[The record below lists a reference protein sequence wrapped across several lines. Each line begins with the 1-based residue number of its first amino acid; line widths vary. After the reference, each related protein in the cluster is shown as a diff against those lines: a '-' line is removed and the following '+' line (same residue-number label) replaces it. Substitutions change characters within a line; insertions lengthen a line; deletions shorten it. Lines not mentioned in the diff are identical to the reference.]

1 MAKLLALPFLIVSAC
16 LLAGLYG
23 MVHNQISYTVGPDYF
38 HAFKFLQFN
47 IAEALPYRVGAAIV
61 GWRASWWMGLVI
73 GVPIAALAL
82 LMPSAGQMIR
92 AFLGAA
98 VIVVAITLV
107 LGVSSLAFTV
117 DPSRYD
123 LFHIPPGVQ
132 DPARF
137 VRAGLMHDASYVAGL
152 VGLLAG
158 VIYMIVAVVK
168 ARKRARATG

>member
-1 MAKLLALPFLIVSAC
+1 MAKLLALPFLILLAC

-82 LMPSAGQMIR
+82 LMPSVGHMIR
-92 AFLGAA
+92 AFLRAA
-98 VIVVAITLV
+98 MMVVGMTLV

-117 DPSRYD
+117 DPDRYD
-123 LFHIPPGVQ
+123 LFRIPQGVE
-132 DPARF
+132 DPAGF

-152 VGLLAG
+152 IGLLAG

-168 ARKRARATG
+168 ARRRVRATD